1 MPCILHISTGG
12 IREMD
17 NGTLSRIIEVEKEL
31 QERFESEK
39 KRSQEWLDRL
49 RREYEKEL
57 KAEEERAEELLA
69 KSVNDSR
76 IRAERKASEIIDN
89 ARKKAWYLKSLN
101 DDNLKAILV
110 RHINKILP
118 WEKDDST
125 DVKD

>member
-12 IREMD
+12 IREME

-39 KRSQEWLDRL
+39 KRSQEWLERV
-49 RREYEKEL
+49 RRESEKEL

-69 KSVNDSR
+69 KSVNDAR